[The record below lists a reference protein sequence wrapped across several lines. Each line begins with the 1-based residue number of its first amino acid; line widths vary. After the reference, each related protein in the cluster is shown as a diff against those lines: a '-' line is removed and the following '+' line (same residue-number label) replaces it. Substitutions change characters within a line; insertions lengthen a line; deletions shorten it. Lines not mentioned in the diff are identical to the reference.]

1 MPDGDTTWR
10 HVRAISDVVVFLK
23 PASEEAAAGP
33 NWQSIISRHE
43 FNAICEFQTRH
54 PELYPPARL
63 RYVPLRASTELR
75 AAMQVHAYH
84 ACQAGPH
91 AAEFRRI
98 VKEARKEVRAGALGR
113 GASSHGSVSYA
124 QCLRGRYVR
133 TCGLSANEQKELRK
147 QLDPIVLPKRDLNGL
162 NGAVVVWD
170 AAANEW
176 GVDVP
181 ALGFGATLLPVKP
194 DRLEWLR
201 G

>member
-1 MPDGDTTWR
+1 MTDRQLGR
-10 HVRAISDVVVFLK
+10 R
-23 PASEEAAAGP
+23 G
-33 NWQSIISRHE
+33 
-43 FNAICEFQTRH
+43 
-54 PELYPPARL
+54 PARRDPRGGGGQQAARRVDEL
-63 RYVPLRASTELR
+63 REEPDAQRAAEREHAELQKLQAQRRTASARRASTELR

-170 AAANEW
+170 AAANEC
-176 GVDVP
+176 
-181 ALGFGATLLPVKP
+181 T
-194 DRLEWLR
+194 
-201 G
+201 